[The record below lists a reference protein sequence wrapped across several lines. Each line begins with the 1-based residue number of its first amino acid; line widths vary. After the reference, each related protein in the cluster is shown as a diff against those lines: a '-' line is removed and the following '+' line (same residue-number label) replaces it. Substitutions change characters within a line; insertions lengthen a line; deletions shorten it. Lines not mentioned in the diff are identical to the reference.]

1 MTVKTPR
8 AYIFTYLC
16 IMLYLYV
23 KSMHIIFVV
32 TWFAAIFYMPRLFI
46 YTTEAHEKTEPERS
60 ILIRQ
65 LLLMQNRLWTII
77 AWPSAILTLIFGVW
91 MGILYSVLAN
101 WLIIKIGFVF
111 MLYLYFLFC
120 HRVYLQ
126 QKNHIF
132 TYTSMQ
138 LRIWNEVSTV
148 LLFAIVFLVVVKT
161 GMSWLSGIIG
171 LLVLMVLLMA
181 GIKLYKILRERNE
194 K

>member
-1 MTVKTPR
+1 
-8 AYIFTYLC
+8 
-16 IMLYLYV
+16 MLYLYV

-171 LLVLMVLLMA
+171 LLVLMVLLML
-181 GIKLYKILRERNE
+181 GIKLYKLLRERNE